1 MKRNMSGFFGVFL
14 SIAAAPAMN
23 AYGADASQVTPQVQL
38 SQAGNADWKK
48 EWDKVVAAANKEGS
62 LVVAGPP
69 QGAERSVMLTFQK
82 AYPQI
87 RMQYTGLVASAFLSR
102 MVTERSGGLYNW
114 DIFVGGV
121 SSGYKYISGGHFQP
135 VKPNLRPDITDDSLW
150 MGGFDVGFRDEA
162 GQYMYGFTQYITSLI
177 KINRSVIPESQLN
190 SAEALLDPKWKGK
203 ITMYD
208 PRAGGAGTLAMTML
222 YKELGEKAL
231 KTLLVD
237 QNPVL
242 STDKRQFTEWVV
254 RGRYPIGIGIVD
266 PYLAPFLEQGVGK
279 DVGNLQTRIEVVTTG
294 SGNLHIMANN
304 PNPNATKV
312 FANWL
317 LSKEVQEIWAK
328 TADTNSRRTD
338 VKPGSPETLPALE
351 KIDNYEDF
359 NAERGNRLM
368 QETRTISQKLVP

>member
-1 MKRNMSGFFGVFL
+1 MKRISGLLGVFL

-23 AYGADASQVTPQVQL
+23 AYGADTSQATPQVQV
-38 SQAGNADWKK
+38 SQAGNEDWKK

-69 QGAERSVMLTFQK
+69 QGAERSVILTFQK

-114 DIFVGGV
+114 DIFIGGV
-121 SSGYKYISGGHFQP
+121 SSGYKYISQGHFQP
-135 VKPNLRPDITDDSLW
+135 VKPNLRPDIADDSIWL
-150 MGGFDVGFRDEA
+150 GGFNAGFKDEA
-162 GQYMYGFTQYITSLI
+162 GQYMYGFTQYITNLI
-177 KINRSVIPESQLN
+177 KINRSVVPESQLN
-190 SAEALLDPKWKGK
+190 SAEGLLDPKWKGK

-208 PRAGGAGTLAMTML
+208 PRAGGAGTLAVTML
-222 YKELGEKAL
+222 YKELGDKAL

-266 PYLAPFLEQGVGK
+266 PYLAPFLEQGIGK
-279 DVGNLQTRIEVVTTG
+279 DVGNLSTKIEVVTTG
-294 SGNLHIMANN
+294 SGNLHILANN

-317 LSKEVQEIWAK
+317 LSRETQEVWAK
-328 TADTNSRRTD
+328 TAATNSRRKD
-338 VKPGSPETLPALE
+338 VTPGSPETQPALE
-351 KIDNYEDF
+351 KIENYEDF
-359 NAERGNRLM
+359 NAERGNKLM
-368 QETRTISQKLVP
+368 QETRTISQKLIP